1 MENTDIKSISAEKS
15 IKRDLLMENTG
26 IESVAA
32 EKSAAKRKVMAIYP
46 PVGLYQRGEE
56 RCQADTES
64 GSAMNLRA
72 PNDLGYISAVLQNLE
87 ISTLVRDY
95 PAEKKGWED
104 FKKDL
109 LDFAPEYLIIST
121 TEATIVRDLEA
132 LKISKGINKNIINI
146 AKGAVFS
153 APKEIL
159 LPIIDFDC
167 LDIAI
172 IGEAEFIL
180 PEILK
185 TLSSGG
191 DIGEVKGIIFKKA
204 HEIIETPKRD
214 FDGNLDLLP
223 FPDRYAIKNRLYI
236 RPDTGRPQATIQVS
250 RGCPYYCIFC
260 LTPNVS
266 GSKIRY
272 RSVENIIEEIKDCI
286 ENHNIKDF
294 FLRSDTFTANRKFV
308 ISLCSEIIN
317 NGLSISWVANSR
329 TDTFDEETAAWM
341 KKAGCWLVAFGIE
354 SANNEILKKI
364 GKNTTNHD
372 TVNALDIC
380 KKTGLKTYC
389 FFVIGFPWDTEETIS
404 DTFKLIIQSDIDY
417 IEIHIATPYE
427 GTELFRISR
436 ELGLIKESA
445 IGHNYF
451 SNPPARTL
459 SLSREQLMAL
469 RKKGL
474 KMFYLRKGYIFE
486 TLEKIRNP
494 KEFFNYLKFGLK
506 LLKNLGKK

>member
-1 MENTDIKSISAEKS
+1 LEQN
-15 IKRDLLMENTG
+15 LLTENTG
-26 IESVAA
+26 IESIAT
-32 EKSAAKRKVMAIYP
+32 EKSIKIKKAMAIYP
-46 PVGLYQRGEE
+46 PVGFYQRGEE
-56 RCQADTES
+56 RCQADVES

-72 PNDLGYISAVLQNLE
+72 PNDLGYISSVLKNLQ
-87 ISTLVRDY
+87 ISTLIRDY

-109 LDFAPEYLIIST
+109 ADFAPEYLIIST
-121 TEATIVRDLEA
+121 TEATITKDIEA
-132 LKISKGINKNIINI
+132 LKISKSINKNIINI

-159 LPIIDFDC
+159 LPIIDFDY

-172 IGEAEFIL
+172 TGEAEFIL
-180 PEILK
+180 PEIVK
-185 TLSSGG
+185 TLSSDGNL
-191 DIGEVKGIIFKKA
+191 GEINGIIFKKA
-204 HEIIETPKRD
+204 HEIIITPERD

-223 FPDRYAIKNRLYI
+223 FPDRYAVKNDLYI

-250 RGCPYYCIFC
+250 RGCPYNCIFC

-272 RSVENIIEEIKDCI
+272 RSTENVIQEIKDCI

-294 FLRSDTFTANRKFV
+294 FFRSDTFTANRKFV
-308 ISLCSEIIN
+308 ISLCSEIIST
-317 NGLSISWVANSR
+317 GLCIHWVANSR
-329 TDTFDEETAAWM
+329 TDTFDEEIAEWM

-354 SANNEILKKI
+354 SANDEILKRI
-364 GKNTTNHD
+364 VKNTTNRE
-372 TVNALDIC
+372 TLKALEIC
-380 KKTGLKTYC
+380 KKNGLKTYC

-404 DTFKLIIQSDIDY
+404 DTFKLIVQSDIDY

-427 GTELFRISR
+427 GTELFRISSK
-436 ELGLIKESA
+436 LGLIKESA

-451 SNPPARTL
+451 SNPPAGTL
-459 SLSREQLMAL
+459 SLSREQLLAL

-474 KMFYLRKGYIFE
+474 KIFYLRKGYIFK
-486 TLEKIRNP
+486 TLKKIRNP
-494 KEFFNYLKFGLK
+494 KEFFNYLKFGIK